1 MIAYHR
7 AGIIAMAWLLP
18 GCQFDIAI
26 FAPLPADASPGPVDD
41 ELPVFDA
48 QLASDP
54 DAGYPADAGP
64 MQPAEIRVPGFEGYQ
79 RFGCSVAVSGQVLAI
94 ASCGED
100 VTAETELGDEEVPTG
115 GAVRLYRWDD
125 SQWIEDG
132 FVSASDARSSGQFG
146 ASLALSGNRLAVGA
160 PCQGYQGHCSGAVY
174 IFERDASGW
183 DEVAYLYAPDGA
195 TETRFGSDVALS
207 ADTLAVATADTGASY
222 VFHYADGD
230 WQQQA
235 AIPLPWGS
243 RLYGTSSIA
252 LSGDTLAIGFVHYR
266 VVRVLGRV
274 GTLWS
279 EQAMLRAFPLD
290 APRTE
295 QWGASVAL
303 TSDVLVIGAPI
314 TGAEADVAQCEPEF
328 ESGGAVYVFDRVGDD
343 WVHSQR
349 LTSPG
354 AAGCDAFAVDVAVW
368 GDNGTAQHI
377 AVGAM
382 SETSGDDGAVWMFQR
397 SEASW
402 IEQAALAAPS
412 PLSGERFGSPVALG
426 DGVVAVGARALARDP
441 SHQGAVYVFQ

>member
-1 MIAYHR
+1 
-7 AGIIAMAWLLP
+7 MAWLLP
-18 GCQFDIAI
+18 GCQFEVGIL
-26 FAPLPADASPGPVDD
+26 APLPADASPSPVGD

-64 MQPAEIRVPGFEGYQ
+64 MPPAEIRVPGFEGYH

-100 VTAETELGDEEVPTG
+100 VIADTELGDEEVPTG

-132 FVSASDARSSGQFG
+132 FVSASDAGSFGQFG
-146 ASLALSGNRLAVGA
+146 ASLALAGDRLAVGA

-195 TETRFGSDVALS
+195 TETRFGSAVALS
-207 ADTLAVATADTGASY
+207 ADTLAVAAAGTGASY
-222 VFHYADGD
+222 VLYYADGN

-235 AIPLPWGS
+235 AIPAPGPWPMSGAYQS
-243 RLYGTSSIA
+243 VA
-252 LSGDTLAIGFVHYR
+252 LRGDTLVIGAAHSR
-266 VVRVLGRV
+266 LVRLFGRV
-274 GTLWS
+274 DTVWS
-279 EQAMLRAFPLD
+279 ERATFAPTSDVPL
-290 APRTE
+290 AE

-303 TSDVLVIGAPI
+303 ANDVLVIGAPI
-314 TGAEADVAQCEPEF
+314 TGAEADVAQCEPEL
-328 ESGGAVYVFDRVGDD
+328 ESHGAAYVFDRVGDD
-343 WVHSQR
+343 WVRSQR
-349 LTSPG
+349 LTSSG

-368 GDNGTAQHI
+368 GDSGTVQHI

-397 SEASW
+397 TKESW
-402 IEQAALAAPS
+402 IEHAALATSS